1 MDKKLS
7 VLNFILIVV
16 VSSLLLWNASIWIN
30 PKFPTQ
36 VDGSTLNTT
45 PKSLQN
51 YDIKRKTYPASM
63 VSSINSGNLFRRQR
77 QEYIKAPEPV
87 RAVASASKKPQ
98 VPPPEFN
105 IKGIMMLASSKIAV
119 LEGKY
124 YISSGNTQISRKPI
138 KKKGYKLGDYIGD
151 YKVRNI
157 DKTSVTLADDSGNSV
172 TKKMNQKST
181 TPIQK
186 KGNNFNYKPPKE
198 TKKTK
203 EEQNKKSQPTRTR
216 PVQKPVPRPQSNKPT
231 PQIQTAKPQPASVPH
246 ISGRPQF
253 ARPPRGAN
261 ISGANISGNRTRT
274 NRPRISGR

>member
-1 MDKKLS
+1 VDKKLS

-16 VSSLLLWNASIWIN
+16 VSGLLLWNANIWVN
-30 PKFPTQ
+30 PKYPAQ
-36 VDGSTLNTT
+36 VDGSALNTT

-51 YDIKRKTYPASM
+51 YDIKRKTYPASI
-63 VSSINSGNLFRRQR
+63 VSSINSGNLYRQQR
-77 QEYIKAPEPV
+77 QEYIKASKPAQV
-87 RAVASASKKPQ
+87 VASTSKKPQ

-105 IKGIMMLASSKIAV
+105 VKGIMMLASSKIAV

-138 KKKGYKLGDYIGD
+138 KKKGYRLGDYIGD

-157 DKTSVTLADDSGNSV
+157 DKTSVTLSDDAGNSV

-186 KGNNFNYKPPKE
+186 SGSNFNYKPPKDA
-198 TKKTK
+198 KKPTAK
-203 EEQNKKSQPTRTR
+203 QNKSSPPART
-216 PVQKPVPRPQSNKPT
+216 KPVPRPQSNKQAQPVQAVA
-231 PQIQTAKPQPASVPH
+231 PKPASVPH

-261 ISGANISGNRTRT
+261 ISGANISGNRTRA